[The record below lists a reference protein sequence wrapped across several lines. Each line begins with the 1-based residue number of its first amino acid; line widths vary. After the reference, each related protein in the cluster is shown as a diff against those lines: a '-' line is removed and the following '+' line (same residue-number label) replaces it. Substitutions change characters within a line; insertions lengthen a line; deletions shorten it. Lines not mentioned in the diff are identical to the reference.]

1 MASVFETG
9 DDILSE
15 ALNQSNIFPETEN
28 DFFPETENDW
38 TDGTVANLSSET
50 FMPSEISLANNLPS
64 ISVLEN
70 ISQDISQEYSM
81 ASDTSLAST
90 SRNNSRISLA
100 SSSNFDQDME
110 FIQDSMASEICFE
123 NTSLDESMIAN
134 FQEDEIIQAAL
145 QVQEISNTFENTLED
160 NKVKNNELGK
170 KRSKHSFNDQ
180 ELVVLEGHF
189 LKNNYPKSWTKKEI
203 AEELGINQSIVVA
216 WFNNRRNGQRK
227 AKKASK
233 ANIKSVPAQSQP
245 QHIEEPS
252 SQVVSGMQYLEY
264 FRVFLLNLSDL
275 PQWSIKDCNVPQTD
289 LNLFQSFL
297 SQRYLPS
304 ETFFA
309 IFKTFFS
316 KLFTQYGH
324 NQSE

>member
-1 MASVFETG
+1 MAASVFETG

-28 DFFPETENDW
+28 DFFPETGNDW
-38 TDGTVANLSSET
+38 TDGTVAILSSET

-70 ISQDISQEYSM
+70 ISQDISQEYSL
-81 ASDTSLAST
+81 ASNTSLAST
-90 SRNNSRISLA
+90 SRNNSRMSLA

-110 FIQDSMASEICFE
+110 FIQDSVASEICFE
-123 NTSLDESMIAN
+123 NISLDDSMIAN

-170 KRSKHSFNDQ
+170 KRSKHSFNHQ

-189 LKNNYPKSWTKKEI
+189 LKNKYPKSWTKKEI

-227 AKKASK
+227 VKKASK
-233 ANIKSVPAQSQP
+233 ANVKLAPAQSQP
-245 QHIEEPS
+245 QHVEEPS
-252 SQVVSGMQYLEY
+252 SQAVLGMQYEYLEY
-264 FRVFLLNLSDL
+264 F
-275 PQWSIKDCNVPQTD
+275 
-289 LNLFQSFL
+289 SFL
-297 SQRYLPS
+297 V
-304 ETFFA
+304 
-309 IFKTFFS
+309 K
-316 KLFTQYGH
+316 
-324 NQSE
+324 

>member
-28 DFFPETENDW
+28 DWTE
-38 TDGTVANLSSET
+38 GTVANLSSET
-50 FMPSEISLANNLPS
+50 FMPSEISLANKLPS

-90 SRNNSRISLA
+90 SRNNSRMSLASSSNFDQDMDSIQDSMASEIASDTSLASTSQNNSRISLA
-100 SSSNFDQDME
+100 SSRNFDQDME
-110 FIQDSMASEICFE
+110 FIQDSMASEISFE
-123 NTSLDESMIAN
+123 NTSLDDSMIAN

-160 NKVKNNELGK
+160 KKVKNNELAGK
-170 KRSKHSFNDQ
+170 KRSKHIFNDQ
-180 ELVVLEGHF
+180 ELVALEGHF

-216 WFNNRRNGQRK
+216 WFNNRRNVQRK
-227 AKKASK
+227 VKKASK
-233 ANIKSVPAQSQP
+233 ENVKSAPAQSQP
-245 QHIEEPS
+245 LHIEEPS
-252 SQVVSGMQYLEY
+252 FQAVSGMQY
-264 FRVFLLNLSDL
+264 
-275 PQWSIKDCNVPQTD
+275 
-289 LNLFQSFL
+289 
-297 SQRYLPS
+297 
-304 ETFFA
+304 
-309 IFKTFFS
+309 
-316 KLFTQYGH
+316 
-324 NQSE
+324 

>member
-28 DFFPETENDW
+28 DFFPETGNDW

-50 FMPSEISLANNLPS
+50 FMPSEISLAKNLPS
-64 ISVLEN
+64 ISVFEN
-70 ISQDISQEYSM
+70 ISQDISQNISQEYSM
-81 ASDTSLAST
+81 ASNTSLASI

-123 NTSLDESMIAN
+123 NTSLDISQDISQDMIAN

-160 NKVKNNELGK
+160 NKVKNNEQLGK
-170 KRSKHSFNDQ
+170 KRSKHSFNDR

-203 AEELGINQSIVVA
+203 AEELGKNNQLLWPGSIID
-216 WFNNRRNGQRK
+216 GMGK
-227 AKKASK
+227 EKSKK
-233 ANIKSVPAQSQP
+233 
-245 QHIEEPS
+245 
-252 SQVVSGMQYLEY
+252 L
-264 FRVFLLNLSDL
+264 
-275 PQWSIKDCNVPQTD
+275 
-289 LNLFQSFL
+289 
-297 SQRYLPS
+297 
-304 ETFFA
+304 
-309 IFKTFFS
+309 
-316 KLFTQYGH
+316 
-324 NQSE
+324 

>member
-28 DFFPETENDW
+28 DWTE
-38 TDGTVANLSSET
+38 GTVANLSSET
-50 FMPSEISLANNLPS
+50 FMPSEISLANKLPS

-110 FIQDSMASEICFE
+110 FIQDSMASEIASDTSLASTSRDNSRISLASSRNFDQDMEFIQDSMASEISFE
-123 NTSLDESMIAN
+123 NTSLDDSMIAN

-160 NKVKNNELGK
+160 KKVKNNELAGK
-170 KRSKHSFNDQ
+170 KRSKHIFNDQ

-189 LKNNYPKSWTKKEI
+189 LKNNYPKAWTKKEI

-216 WFNNRRNGQRK
+216 WFNNRRNVQRK
-227 AKKASK
+227 VKKASK
-233 ANIKSVPAQSQP
+233 EIVKSAPAQSQP

-252 SQVVSGMQYLEY
+252 FQAVSGMQYLEY
-264 FRVFLLNLSDL
+264 FRVFLL
-275 PQWSIKDCNVPQTD
+275 K
-289 LNLFQSFL
+289 
-297 SQRYLPS
+297 
-304 ETFFA
+304 
-309 IFKTFFS
+309 
-316 KLFTQYGH
+316 
-324 NQSE
+324 

>member
-1 MASVFETG
+1 MAASVFETG

-28 DFFPETENDW
+28 DFFPETGNDW

-64 ISVLEN
+64 ISVFEN
-70 ISQDISQEYSM
+70 ISQNISQEYSM
-81 ASDTSLAST
+81 ASGTSLAST

-110 FIQDSMASEICFE
+110 FIQDSEICFE
-123 NTSLDESMIAN
+123 NTSFDDSMIAN

-170 KRSKHSFNDQ
+170 KRSKHSFNHQ

-189 LKNNYPKSWTKKEI
+189 LKNKYPKSWTKKEI

-227 AKKASK
+227 VKKASK
-233 ANIKSVPAQSQP
+233 ANVKLAPAQSQP
-245 QHIEEPS
+245 QHVEEPS
-252 SQVVSGMQYLEY
+252 SQAVLGMQYLEY
-264 FRVFLLNLSDL
+264 F
-275 PQWSIKDCNVPQTD
+275 
-289 LNLFQSFL
+289 SFL
-297 SQRYLPS
+297 V
-304 ETFFA
+304 
-309 IFKTFFS
+309 K
-316 KLFTQYGH
+316 
-324 NQSE
+324 

>member
-28 DFFPETENDW
+28 DWTE
-38 TDGTVANLSSET
+38 GTVANLSSET

-90 SRNNSRISLA
+90 SRNNSRMSLA

-110 FIQDSMASEICFE
+110 FIQDSEICFE
-123 NTSLDESMIAN
+123 NTSFDDSMIAN

-170 KRSKHSFNDQ
+170 KRSKHSFNDK
-180 ELVVLEGHF
+180 ELVVLEAHF
-189 LKNNYPKSWTKKEI
+189 QENNYPKSWTKKEI

-227 AKKASK
+227 VKKASK
-233 ANIKSVPAQSQP
+233 ANVKSAPAQSQP

-252 SQVVSGMQYLEY
+252 SQAVLGMQYLE
-264 FRVFLLNLSDL
+264 VF
-275 PQWSIKDCNVPQTD
+275 
-289 LNLFQSFL
+289 FL
-297 SQRYLPS
+297 ITR
-304 ETFFA
+304 
-309 IFKTFFS
+309 
-316 KLFTQYGH
+316 FTSMVH
-324 NQSE
+324 

>member
-1 MASVFETG
+1 MAASVFETG

-28 DFFPETENDW
+28 EFFPETGNDW
-38 TDGTVANLSSET
+38 NDGTVANLSSET

-70 ISQDISQEYSM
+70 ISQEYSM

-90 SRNNSRISLA
+90 SGNNSRMSLA
-100 SSSNFDQDME
+100 SSSSFDQDME
-110 FIQDSMASEICFE
+110 FIQDSEICFE
-123 NTSLDESMIAN
+123 NTSFDDSMIAN

-170 KRSKHSFNDQ
+170 KRSKHSFNHQ

-189 LKNNYPKSWTKKEI
+189 QENNYPKSWTKKEI

-227 AKKASK
+227 VKKASK
-233 ANIKSVPAQSQP
+233 ANVKLAPAQSQP
-245 QHIEEPS
+245 QHVEEPS
-252 SQVVSGMQYLEY
+252 SQAVLGMQYLEY
-264 FRVFLLNLSDL
+264 F
-275 PQWSIKDCNVPQTD
+275 
-289 LNLFQSFL
+289 SFL
-297 SQRYLPS
+297 V
-304 ETFFA
+304 
-309 IFKTFFS
+309 K
-316 KLFTQYGH
+316 
-324 NQSE
+324 